1 MPEGLYPLFHCG
13 EWRTSIRVPGQA
25 ELRACMTLSQEFMH
39 IENGS
44 VGPIAARVCRQ
55 S

>member
-1 MPEGLYPLFHCG
+1 MPEGQYPLFHCG
-13 EWRTSIRVPGQA
+13 EGKTSLRVPSQA
-25 ELRACMTLSQEFMH
+25 ELRACMTLSREFIY

-44 VGPIAARVCRQ
+44 VGPTAARVCRQ